1 MRSHRIATLRLD
13 EERLAVDLAAS
24 GDFTYNDSY
33 ADFISTGLLRSTMLW
48 NQSGSLA
55 ESSLGDYEGS
65 ARPTPHG
72 EALPYVSELIGRLFH
87 TRYLKYARFMR
98 LAPASVY
105 VPHRD
110 FLELKGNM
118 VRIHIPLQ
126 TDDSV
131 FASEENAVF
140 RMRLGELWYLDA
152 TRTHS
157 VGSFSARDR
166 IHVVCDF
173 TAESLQQVLVGE
185 LPADPDVPP
194 GNIVERPP
202 LDEPR
207 RSALLGLAA
216 TLDEHTYQ
224 EVQTLLIKQHFL
236 TEISGDDV
244 FVLMKEIAGRSGRAD
259 LLDRATEHEEY
270 CMVRR

>member
-1 MRSHRIATLRLD
+1 MRSHRIAALRLD
-13 EERLAVDLAAS
+13 EERLAADLAAS
-24 GDFTYNDSY
+24 EGFAYNDSY
-33 ADFISTGLLRSTMLW
+33 ADFVSTGLLRSTMLW
-48 NQSGSLA
+48 NQTGSLD

-72 EALPYVSELIGRLFH
+72 EALPYVSELIDRLFH

-98 LAPASVY
+98 LAPGSVY

-110 FLELKGNM
+110 FLELKGDM
-118 VRIHIPLQ
+118 VRVHIPLQ

-131 FASEENAVF
+131 FASEDDTVF
-140 RMRLGELWYLDA
+140 RMRLGELWCLDA

-166 IHVVCDF
+166 VHVVCDF
-173 TAESLQQVLVGE
+173 TADSLQQVLVGE
-185 LPADPDVPP
+185 LPAEPDVPA
-194 GNIVERPP
+194 GNIALRPP
-202 LDEPR
+202 LDEQR
-207 RSALLGLAA
+207 RSALLGLA
-216 TLDEHTYQ
+216 TILDEHTYQ

-236 TEISGDDV
+236 TEISGDEV
-244 FVLMKEIAGRSGRAD
+244 FVLMKQIAARSGRTD
-259 LLDRATEHEEY
+259 LLDRATAHEEY